1 MSQPTPSRPRAGRVA
16 AVISGAIAGL
26 VAFAL
31 VVAGAVL
38 LYANGQKDHD
48 GYVSTGSDRFHTST
62 YALATDDLDIDTNAP
77 DWIDEDSALGHIR
90 LKATSRDGKP
100 VFVGIAKTKD
110 VDAYLRGAGHAT
122 VTDVDYPSFHATYRT
137 HPGGRPAP
145 PVAQRFWTV
154 SANGAGMQTVDW
166 KVRSG
171 NWSVVVMNADG
182 SKNVDAGVSAGTDA
196 PWLSAAGWASI
207 GGGAVFALLA
217 GTLIYVGLRR
227 PRDPREPAAPAPAP
241 APAPAAA

>member
-1 MSQPTPSRPRAGRVA
+1 MSQPTPSRPSAGRVA

-26 VAFAL
+26 VAFGL

-48 GYVSTGSDRFHTST
+48 GYVSTGSDRFHTRT
-62 YALATDDLDIDTNAP
+62 YALATDDLDINTNAP
-77 DWIDEDSALGHIR
+77 NWIDDSSALGHVR

-122 VTDVDYPSFHATYRT
+122 VTDVDYAPFQATYRT
-137 HPGGRPAP
+137 HDGDRPAP
-145 PVAQRFWTV
+145 PAMQRFWTA
-154 SANGAGMQTVDW
+154 SANGTGKQSVEW

-182 SKNVDAGVSAGTDA
+182 SKNVDADVSAGA
-196 PWLSAAGWASI
+196 KVPWLSAVGWGSI
-207 GGGAVFALLA
+207 GGGAAFAMLA
-217 GTLIYVGLRR
+217 GTLIFVGLRR
-227 PRDPREPAAPAPAP
+227 PREPRAAAAL
-241 APAPAAA
+241 APAAA